1 MIRSLILICVLCL
14 VGSRA
19 YAGPGYP
26 IASACAVSAVIAAHP
41 ELAGSLIE
49 LPARVEA
56 HEPEP
61 ALVAGPMEHWP
72 ASSAVARV
80 RLHCQAEGVCLPFYA
95 LVHPSKS
102 EADGGAQFEPR
113 LVPAKAVGMGRKDA
127 AVLRIGQRASMVIDS
142 GLLHLRISVTCL
154 QGGAVGSTIRVA
166 GPGRSRVYEAAVV
179 DGTTV
184 RGSL

>member
-1 MIRSLILICVLCL
+1 MTRSLILLCALCL
-14 VGSRA
+14 VGNRA
-19 YAGPGYP
+19 YAGLGYP
-26 IASACAVSAVIAAHP
+26 IASTYAASAVIAAHP
-41 ELAGSLIE
+41 ELAENSIE

-61 ALVAGPMEHWP
+61 ALVAGPIEHWP
-72 ASSAVARV
+72 ASSAAARV
-80 RLHCQAEGVCLPFYA
+80 RLHCQSEGVCLPFYV
-95 LVHPSKS
+95 LVHPSKK
-102 EADGGAQFEPR
+102 EADSGARSEPPIA
-113 LVPAKAVGMGRKDA
+113 PAKTGGLNREDTA
-127 AVLRIGQRASMVIDS
+127 ALRTGQRASMLIDS
-142 GLLHLRISVTCL
+142 GFLHLRIPVTCL